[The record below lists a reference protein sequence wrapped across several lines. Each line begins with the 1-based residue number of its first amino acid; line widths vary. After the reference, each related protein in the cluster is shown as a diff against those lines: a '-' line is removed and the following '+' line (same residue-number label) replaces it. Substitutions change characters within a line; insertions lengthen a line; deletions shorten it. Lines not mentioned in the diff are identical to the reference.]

1 MTKRKIRTV
10 LFAVLFLLGM
20 SSILLAQ
27 AEETASRETQVDS
40 LREELQEQEI
50 IMEEILIEGV
60 VEKPNVTILPS
71 RKETEFGEID
81 FINRS
86 FTPELQSIPQRALLF
101 DERWNAPVVTEKL
114 RGILSQNKKKFIREY

>member
-10 LFAVLFLLGM
+10 LFAVIFLLGL
-20 SSILLAQ
+20 SSMLLAQ
-27 AEETASRETQVDS
+27 ADETTSRETQIDS

-60 VEKPNVTILPS
+60 VEKPNVAILPS

-101 DERWNAPVVTEKL
+101 DERWSTPVVTEKL
-114 RGILSQNKKKFIREY
+114 REILSQDKKKFIRQY